1 MLNSGQ
7 RRHLVSIYATA
18 THYLH
23 LMEDAAAAGRSPSG
37 VGSTLTPLN
46 PESADPILGP
56 VRELRTRL
64 RAIAEELAPRELSEL
79 ESPQPPAQTLLW
91 MSNLLQR
98 LRSCAESVGPRR
110 VTRYGD
116 LSEDIAETL
125 AATQRELQ
133 ALVAEADQALQEAVA
148 RGPRAGT

>member
-1 MLNSGQ
+1 MLSSGQ
-7 RRHLVSIYATA
+7 RRHLVSVYATA

-37 VGSTLTPLN
+37 VGSALTPLS
-46 PESADPILGP
+46 PTTADEILGP
-56 VRELRTRL
+56 VRELRRRL
-64 RAIAEELAPRELSEL
+64 RALAEELALAELREL

-110 VTRYGD
+110 MRRYGE
-116 LSEDIAETL
+116 LSESVVETL
-125 AATQRELQ
+125 DTTQRELQ
-133 ALVAEADQALQEAVA
+133 ALVAEADQKVQEAVG
-148 RGPRAGT
+148 REV